1 MITVIVTLHNQERSI
16 ISALQ
21 SVVAQTAQQWECVV
35 IDNASTDASE
45 FQVRSYLFDRR
56 MRYCRLEQHVSTQ
69 EARRIALAHTTGEWV
84 VFLDGADY
92 LESNA
97 LQALYLAVKKYGT
110 KCGVANYAVMRNGE
124 PHPHN
129 YLQGQKLSAERI
141 RNGEV
146 SVVTGNSIFHRS
158 IAGTPEVWP
167 EQDYAYTE
175 HLILISG
182 DAAEPL
188 VTVEKKKSL
197 IERITGLFK
206 KTKEE

>member
-1 MITVIVTLHNQERSI
+1 MISVIVTLHNQESSI

-45 FQVRSYLFDRR
+45 FQVRSYLIDRR
-56 MRYCRLEQHVSTQ
+56 MRYCRLEQQVSIT

-110 KCGVANYAVMRNGE
+110 LCGAANYAVMRKGE

-129 YLQGQKLSAERI
+129 YLHGQKLTAAQVVS
-141 RNGEV
+141 GEIG
-146 SVVTGNSIFHRS
+146 VVTGNSIFHRS
-158 IAGTPEVWP
+158 IAGKPEAWRQ
-167 EQDYAYTE
+167 QDFAYTE

-182 DAAEPL
+182 EASEPL
-188 VTVEKKKSL
+188 IQVEKKVGWKEKL
-197 IERITGLFK
+197 LRLFK
-206 KTKEE
+206 K

>member
-45 FQVRSYLFDRR
+45 FQVRSYLIDRR

-110 KCGVANYAVMRNGE
+110 KCGVANYSVMRNGE

-129 YLQGQKLSAERI
+129 YLKGQKLSAEQI
-141 RNGEV
+141 RDGVV

-167 EQDYAYTE
+167 ELEYAYTE
-175 HLILISG
+175 HIILISG
-182 DAAEPL
+182 EASEPL
-188 VTVEKKKSL
+188 VKAKRRK
-197 IERITGLFK
+197 GW
-206 KTKEE
+206 KEWLSWFIKR